1 MKTFSRFFLVTL
13 IFSMCAFN
21 LVAQEPA
28 AAQQPTVTQ
37 EHQAVPEHA
46 PTHESP
52 NAAIGKP
59 LAEASKEAGGEGEG
73 EEHAEFKQ
81 SASVKWFAQVTH
93 LPIKAAYWLAVL
105 LNFAILAG
113 IVYVISKSSI
123 PAALRSRSASIQ
135 KGIADARQASE
146 EANAKLRDVEARLAK
161 LDTEVAQ
168 IKASAETDFAAEE
181 LRIRQS
187 AEEDA
192 RRVIEMAQQEIGAA
206 AKTARRDLTAY
217 AADLAVGLAAKK
229 IKVTESDD
237 RALVNRFVSQL
248 GKDGK

>member
-1 MKTFSRFFLVTL
+1 MKQFTRHFLFPL
-13 IFSMCAFN
+13 IVALCA
-21 LVAQEPA
+21 LGLAAQEHGA
-28 AAQQPTVTQ
+28 AGQATVTQ
-37 EHQAVPEHA
+37 EHQAAPPQQNATPEN
-46 PTHESP
+46 P
-52 NAAIGKP
+52 NAAIGEP
-59 LAEASKEAGGEGEG
+59 LAEASKEAAG
-73 EEHAEFKQ
+73 EEEENAEFKQ
-81 SASVKWFAQVTH
+81 SASVKWFAKVTH
-93 LPIKAAYWLAVL
+93 LPVKAAYWLAVI

-113 IVYVISKSSI
+113 IIYVISKSSI
-123 PAALRSRSASIQ
+123 PAALRNRSDSIQ

-146 EANAKLRDVEARLAK
+146 EANTKLREVEARLAK

-168 IKASAETDFAAEE
+168 IKAAAETDFAAEE

-217 AADLAVGLAAKK
+217 AADLAVDLAAKK
-229 IKVTESDD
+229 IAVTENDD